1 MMKSPED
8 PRVFLAIVK
17 HGSLAAAARA
27 LDVTPSAVTQRLQ
40 ALEAGLGVRLLD
52 RGTRKMRLTD
62 EGELFHAEAARI
74 AREYEALVD
83 TLQTRRSLVRGHL
96 RLHGPLGFGRRYL
109 APLVARFHAQHPQVE
124 IALTLSDRSVDPDSA
139 AFDAVVHIGALPDS
153 SKVGYR
159 IAPNERWL
167 CAAPAYLRK
176 APPLARPE
184 DLAQHACL
192 VLRENDE
199 DVSLWRFK
207 SRQAERAVRVHPL
220 LTSNDGEVIKQ
231 WALLG
236 QGVML
241 RSEWDVAAEVT
252 AGKLLRLLPQ
262 WRQGAADVMALVPQR
277 KGMSARV
284 KAFLDFLAAEFR
296 PQPPW
301 RRQS

>member
-1 MMKSPED
+1 MIKPAPD
-8 PRVFLAIVK
+8 PAVFLAIVK
-17 HGSLAAAARA
+17 YGSLAAAARA

-40 ALEAGLGVRLLD
+40 ALEAALGVRLLD

-62 EGELFHAEAARI
+62 EGELFHVEAARL
-74 AREYEALVD
+74 ARDYDELID
-83 TLQTRRSLVRGHL
+83 TLQSRRSLVRGHL

-109 APLVARFHAQHPQVE
+109 APLVARFHGLHPQVE
-124 IALTLSDRSVDPDSA
+124 IALTLSDRSIDPDSA
-139 AFDAVVHIGALPDS
+139 AFDAVVHIGTLQDS
-153 SKVGYR
+153 SKIAYR

-167 CAAPAYLRK
+167 CAAPAYLRQ
-176 APPLARPE
+176 AQALITPE

-207 SRQAERAVRVHPL
+207 SRNAERAVRVRPV

-236 QGVML
+236 KGVML
-241 RSEWDVAAEVT
+241 RSEWDVAAEVA
-252 AGKLLRLLPQ
+252 AGRLVRLLPQ
-262 WRQGAADVMALVPQR
+262 WRQPNADVVALVPQR

-284 KAFLDFLAAEFR
+284 TTFLDFLRAEFK
-296 PQPPW
+296 PQAPW
-301 RRQS
+301 RRAA